1 MSYRWHSFYLVVI
14 AALLAALLLQGA
26 QAQRA
31 ALAAHQAVAAAELY
45 QTLRQAPGR
54 YQVLDLRNALEFE
67 DGHLPLAINIEPETL
82 QTAALDRYRATVVV
96 TEEGDRE
103 AFATAAR
110 AIKLAVNLEGGMTQ
124 WRMTRLPEVSGR
136 PIRWPCGAG
145 GLDDCERVP
154 PAEGSST
161 ERREAYTRRRRR
173 RARDACCR
181 AGRGREGRAQA
192 GQGRHYSG

>member
-1 MSYRWHSFYLVVI
+1 MNYRWHVFYLVVI

-31 ALAAHQAVAAAELY
+31 ALAAQQAVAAADLY
-45 QTLRQAPGR
+45 QTIRQAPGR
-54 YQVLDLRNALEFE
+54 YQVLDLRQALEFE

-124 WRMTRLPEVSGR
+124 WRMTRLPEVSGLTDTMALR
-136 PIRWPCGAG
+136 
-145 GLDDCERVP
+145 
-154 PAEGSST
+154 
-161 ERREAYTRRRRR
+161 
-173 RARDACCR
+173 
-181 AGRGREGRAQA
+181 RGRPG
-192 GQGRHYSG
+192 

>member
-1 MSYRWHSFYLVVI
+1 MNYRWHAFYLVVI

-26 QAQRA
+26 RAQRA
-31 ALAAHQAVAAAELY
+31 ALAAQQAVAAAELY

-82 QTAALDRYRATVVV
+82 RTAALDRYRATVVV

-110 AIKLAVNLEGGMTQ
+110 EIKLAVNLEGGMTQ
-124 WRMTRLPEVSGR
+124 WRMTRLPEVSGLTDTMALR
-136 PIRWPCGAG
+136 
-145 GLDDCERVP
+145 
-154 PAEGSST
+154 
-161 ERREAYTRRRRR
+161 
-173 RARDACCR
+173 
-181 AGRGREGRAQA
+181 RGRPG
-192 GQGRHYSG
+192 

>member
-1 MSYRWHSFYLVVI
+1 MNYRWHAFYLVVI

-26 QAQRA
+26 RAQRV
-31 ALAAHQAVAAAELY
+31 ALAAQQAVAAAELY

-103 AFATAAR
+103 AFAAAVR
-110 AIKLAVNLEGGMTQ
+110 EIKLAVNLEGGMTQ
-124 WRMTRLPEVSGR
+124 WRMTRLPEVSGLTDTMALR
-136 PIRWPCGAG
+136 
-145 GLDDCERVP
+145 
-154 PAEGSST
+154 
-161 ERREAYTRRRRR
+161 
-173 RARDACCR
+173 
-181 AGRGREGRAQA
+181 RGRPG
-192 GQGRHYSG
+192 